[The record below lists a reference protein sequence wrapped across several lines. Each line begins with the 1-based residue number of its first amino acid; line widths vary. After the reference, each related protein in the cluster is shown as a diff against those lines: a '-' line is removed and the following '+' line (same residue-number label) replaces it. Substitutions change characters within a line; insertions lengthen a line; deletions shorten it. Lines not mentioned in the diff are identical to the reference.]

1 MTDEVR
7 RILMKEVYTIQDVA
21 KIVDKTTATVRSWEV
36 KKITPKHKNKSD
48 NGWKTYTRRD
58 LEELLNA
65 LLNYK
70 WERTVIKNEQ
80 DLEFIQQLTSLTSSV
95 QSVDGKLLKLD
106 DIDEDLNTIKA
117 GLQKSLLYTLRGI
130 RYELVDRGWCTTE
143 EKIEFQEAYNAY
155 HALGENGVADSY
167 KEEVM
172 NLPEKRIGDE

>member
-21 KIVDKTTATVRSWEV
+21 KIVNKTTATVRSWEV

-48 NGWKTYTRRD
+48 NGWNTYTRRD

-80 DLEFIQQLTSLTSSV
+80 DLEFI
-95 QSVDGKLLKLD
+95 
-106 DIDEDLNTIKA
+106 
-117 GLQKSLLYTLRGI
+117 I
-130 RYELVDRGWCTTE
+130 RYCRGFVKLKDYPY
-143 EKIEFQEAYNAY
+143 KIINNDFT
-155 HALGENGVADSY
+155 
-167 KEEVM
+167 KET
-172 NLPEKRIGDE
+172 NLPNYDIETIYI